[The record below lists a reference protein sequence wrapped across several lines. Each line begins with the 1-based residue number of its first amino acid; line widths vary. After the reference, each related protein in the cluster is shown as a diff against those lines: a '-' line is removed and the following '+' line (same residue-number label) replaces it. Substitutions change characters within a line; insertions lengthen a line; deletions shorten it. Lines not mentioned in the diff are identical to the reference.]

1 MPIVP
6 KKTLE
11 ALSEPMFYV
20 LMALHQQNLC
30 GADIVTW
37 VNKKTGG
44 RVALGPG
51 TLYTIL
57 PKLTDEGILQEVG
70 TEGRKRTYTMTEKG
84 SMLYEA
90 ECQRLQQVVRD
101 IDREGDEHRLP
112 FKKEA

>member
-1 MPIVP
+1 MP
-6 KKTLE
+6 KKPLE

-20 LMALHQQNLC
+20 LMALHRQNLC

-84 SMLYEA
+84 GMLYEA

-101 IDREGDEHRLP
+101 IDREDDEHRLP

>member
-70 TEGRKRTYTMTEKG
+70 IEGRKRTYTMTEKG

-101 IDREGDEHRLP
+101 IDREGNGHCLP